1 MTPIYQYRCD
11 RCGSTFDQKRSFS
24 DSEIAPMCGDCLIS
38 MSRVYSAPSVTFK
51 GDGWGGK

>member
-1 MTPIYQYRCD
+1 MSPTYQYRCD
-11 RCGSTFDQKRSFS
+11 RCGGSSEQMRSYS

-38 MSRVYSAPSVTFK
+38 MSRVYSAPSIQFK

>member
-1 MTPIYQYRCD
+1 MSPIYQYRCD
-11 RCGSTFDQKRSFS
+11 RCGATFDQKRSFS